1 MDAPRGALKKSSCH
15 PKNVVH
21 PQRRIDPISDFTQIA
36 HHRSPKALLVEA
48 LDYALDDARPDTSLV
63 FILTVAQDL
72 GPVLKEIGLNGAGT
86 THAPQQRM
94 QAGAPARAPRHL
106 GAMIAAS
113 NA

>member
-1 MDAPRGALKKSSCH
+1 MDAPRGALKKNSCH

-21 PQRRIDPISDFTQIA
+21 PQRRIDPISDLTQIA

-48 LDYALDDARPDTSLV
+48 LDYALGDARPDTSRV
-63 FILTVAQDL
+63 FIPIAQDL
-72 GPVLKEIGLNGAGT
+72 GLDLKEIGLNGAGM
-86 THAPQQRM
+86 THAPQQRL
-94 QAGAPARAPRHL
+94 QAGAPAHAPRRL